1 MREQVS
7 PGSAPRLPANCAP
20 PQFKAPRETGLKETV
35 RAKSRQKVGLEKRK
49 GKWREEK
56 RPKPA
61 LTGPQ
66 AHVAMR
72 SPG

>member
-1 MREQVS
+1 MSEQVS
-7 PGSAPRLPANCAP
+7 PGSASRLPANCPP
-20 PQFKAPRETGLKETV
+20 PQFKAPWETGLK
-35 RAKSRQKVGLEKRK
+35 RQSEPNPGRKVGPTKRK
-49 GKWREEK
+49 GSWQEEK
-56 RPKPA
+56 WPKPA